1 MPLGACS
8 ALSGKPDPLLMSP
21 AVPPLPRAGFLS
33 HTRTAK
39 GTRSQGRSGG
49 IPSPPTLR
57 PAPRLEGARSPCGEP
72 SSKPRTERCSA
83 SSQGLAGS
91 IPGSGTRT
99 PSSGRAPGVPL
110 GPPGPTGPS
119 RGSQPEASFPEAK
132 FGPRA
137 TEASPAAARA
147 ADSALRPAA
156 AASPRPLGTA
166 AAPSGTPGHDPGC
179 GSGRCRGSRGPGGC
193 GHRAERSGGGR
204 AGGAARSSPVP
215 AASAGGAARGES
227 GEPVPG
233 ATAAG
238 KTRSASGAR
247 RADPAAAE
255 GRGRALPAGPL
266 RRLRSAP

>member
-137 TEASPAAARA
+137 TEASSAAARA

-193 GHRAERSGGGR
+193 GHRAERRRTSGG
-204 AGGAARSSPVP
+204 SSPEQP
-215 AASAGGAARGES
+215 RPCSLRRRS
-227 GEPVPG
+227 GEGRERG
-233 ATAAG
+233 A
-238 KTRSASGAR
+238 GAR
-247 RADPAAAE
+247 CDRSGENSLRVRSPASRS
-255 GRGRALPAGPL
+255 RGG
-266 RRLRSAP
+266 